1 LFFFAYYCALLLVS
15 QVFQIVSIDII
26 RDLFAQF
33 GTVMDVVV
41 KEYQANRKSQKQS
54 GHGFIHYPYTEEGI
68 QSVIKATS
76 TVKHVIINSIFFDSG
91 LTPTAESILASRNRS
106 SPVDNYRHSPNDN
119 NRHSPSLQQQMMS
132 QRHQMQQQHSP
143 SQPQHQVPLYE
154 RGRNVTLTGSQ
165 VRTTFTLGEKRT
177 IETPRSSW
185 SETDFYDNLKS
196 FDGSLV
202 SPSSTQSFFSS
213 NEERPSFVPSN
224 NTSHH
229 DSPFSFNRLPSPP
242 LVTSAPTIFTSL
254 AASSNTSVP
263 SASSSALTSNSSL
276 FLSFHHQS
284 SSLSSLPLYPT
295 RV

>member
-1 LFFFAYYCALLLVS
+1 LCAFLLVS

-106 SPVDNYRHSPNDN
+106 SPVDNYRHSP
-119 NRHSPSLQQQMMS
+119 SLQQQMMS
-132 QRHQMQQQHSP
+132 QRHQMQQQQSP

-154 RGRNVTLTGSQ
+154 RGRNVTLTGNQ

-177 IETPRSSW
+177 IGTPRSSW

-213 NEERPSFVPSN
+213 NEERLSFVPSN

-263 SASSSALTSNSSL
+263 SASSSASASNSSL

-284 SSLSSLPLYPT
+284 SSLYPT